1 MKLSIKTDY
10 ACRAIAWMAQHYDE
24 DQTVHVQAL
33 AAAQGIPENY
43 LVQILT
49 VLRSAGFV
57 KSKRGKDGGYCLTR
71 PPGKICFGDVVRAVQ
86 GHVLDI
92 PSLGDPNCPEGMK
105 AVWRKIKHSAEQI
118 ADSVTFEDLVSA
130 SEQGGGMFYI

>member
-10 ACRAIAWMAQHYDE
+10 ACRAIEMMARHYGE
-24 DQTVHVQAL
+24 KRTMHIQEL
-33 AAAQGIPENY
+33 AAVQGIPENY

-49 VLRSAGFV
+49 VLRGAGFV
-57 KSKRGKDGGYCLTR
+57 KSKRGKEGGYCLAK
-71 PPGKICFGDVVRAVQ
+71 PPGEISFGDVVRAVQ

-105 AVWRKIKHSAEQI
+105 EVWRKMKKAAEQI
-118 ADSVTFEDLVSA
+118 ADDVTFEELVA
-130 SEQGGGMFYI
+130 ATDPGNGMFYI